1 MAKIIFK
8 NPLSFQNGTGFT
20 TDPANTGIN
29 ALTPVTV
36 TFTIGQAVSPSSSV
50 VFGAITPTD
59 KVTIDN
65 GSMILAN
72 GGITGSFTQTGNQN
86 ISSSLTVDGNVT
98 IGGILTAEKVETEVS
113 QSVTLFESGS
123 TIFGDTLDDEHYRTG
138 SIFLSG
144 SLKLNGSSG
153 MIEISNDTSLADGSA
168 TALVTENAAKT
179 YADDQ
184 SDDQQAY
191 LRKSFTHTGSFVAA
205 STASFTAVT
214 ASAPTGLT
222 ATSEE
227 DFMFFVNGVIAEH
240 DALTVQQSGTT
251 FYLLVNNNSVGYNL
265 ESSDEIVAFGKF
277 NS

>member
-1 MAKIIFK
+1 MAKIIFQ
-8 NPLSFQNGTGFT
+8 NPLLFQNGTGFT
-20 TDPANTGIN
+20 IDPVNTEIN

-50 VFGAITPTD
+50 VFGAITSTD

-222 ATSEE
+222 ATNEE